1 MPRPCK
7 SVKVLDKYS
16 QTKAEIQIRLDN
28 EEKLKGGAGRII
40 SPSYLNINQKKIF
53 KYIVAELKASGILGN
68 LDIFILTSCVIA
80 IDRLQE
86 IEGMINLDFDMV
98 MNKDLMA
105 AKDKYTKDLFRCTNE
120 LSLSPQSRAKLSN
133 INLQAEQNSADP
145 LLKLLGGGNK

>member
-28 EEKLKGGAGRII
+28 EEKLKGGAGKII

-86 IEGMINLDFDMV
+86 IEGMINSDFDTV
-98 MNKDLMA
+98 MNKDLMS